1 MINIQFY
8 HRRSKVLKSATF
20 HRCLVKL
27 GYQLGRALKNPTK
40 IVHFT
45 SGRRRGGGFFA
56 ERFFPWSLFPKSL
69 DSSETVR
76 SRAKPD
82 CCEEITYPS
91 LPLTSSIQRQYQ
103 TQKINFTF
111 TLHLLYRE
119 NIIKHHLP
127 TEACLNLCDTA
138 VFWISWWSFTPTPFW
153 QCLGSIFLL
162 LQFEILRLQVKIVN
176 RSRLHQ
182 VPCWLKLITELQQRA
197 QRRKSKMARQVMN
210 LKY

>member
-1 MINIQFY
+1 MNNKILTILRYILRTRVAQREFNKVFDFVQNSNFAPLMINIQFY

-20 HRCLVKL
+20 HRCSVKL

-40 IVHFT
+40 IVQ
-45 SGRRRGGGFFA
+45 FFL
-56 ERFFPWSLFPKSL
+56 WSLFPKSL

-111 TLHLLYRE
+111 TLQLFYRE
-119 NIIKHHLP
+119 NIIKHYLP
-127 TEACLNLCDTA
+127 TEACLNLCDIV
-138 VFWISWWSFTPTPFW
+138 VF
-153 QCLGSIFLL
+153 
-162 LQFEILRLQVKIVN
+162 
-176 RSRLHQ
+176 
-182 VPCWLKLITELQQRA
+182 
-197 QRRKSKMARQVMN
+197 
-210 LKY
+210 

>member
-1 MINIQFY
+1 MNNKILTILRYILRTRVAQREFNKVFDFVQNSNFAPLMINIQFY

-20 HRCLVKL
+20 HRCSVKL
-27 GYQLGRALKNPTK
+27 GYHLGRALKNPTK

-111 TLHLLYRE
+111 TLHLFYRE
-119 NIIKHHLP
+119 NIIKHYLP
-127 TEACLNLCDTA
+127 TEACLNLCDTV
-138 VFWISWWSFTPTPFW
+138 VF
-153 QCLGSIFLL
+153 
-162 LQFEILRLQVKIVN
+162 
-176 RSRLHQ
+176 
-182 VPCWLKLITELQQRA
+182 
-197 QRRKSKMARQVMN
+197 
-210 LKY
+210 